1 MSDLNTLQKLAEKR
15 RSIYALSDEL
25 PVANDEVIKLVEH
38 AIMHTP
44 SSFNSQSTRV
54 VVLLGDEH
62 QKLWDITENALH
74 KIVDDEENF
83 KSTKK
88 KIDGF
93 KAGAGT
99 ILFFEDQSVV
109 KALQE
114 KAPLYADKFPVWA
127 QQTCAMHQ
135 YVVWTALASI
145 DVGANLQHY
154 NPIIDQEVA
163 DTWDI
168 SEDWELNAQIVFG
181 AIEQPAGDKT
191 FEPMEERLKVFG

>member
-83 KSTKK
+83 R
-88 KIDGF
+88 
-93 KAGAGT
+93 
-99 ILFFEDQSVV
+99 VN
-109 KALQE
+109 E
-114 KAPLYADKFPVWA
+114 KENRWF
-127 QQTCAMHQ
+127 
-135 YVVWTALASI
+135 
-145 DVGANLQHY
+145 
-154 NPIIDQEVA
+154 
-163 DTWDI
+163 
-168 SEDWELNAQIVFG
+168 
-181 AIEQPAGDKT
+181 
-191 FEPMEERLKVFG
+191 

>member
-114 KAPLYADKFPVWA
+114 KRLYMQTSFRFGHSRPVRCTSMWFGRRWRVLTSV
-127 QQTCAMHQ
+127 QICNT
-135 YVVWTALASI
+135 
-145 DVGANLQHY
+145 
-154 NPIIDQEVA
+154 IIQLLIRKWP
-163 DTWDI
+163 TLGI
-168 SEDWELNAQIVFG
+168 F
-181 AIEQPAGDKT
+181 
-191 FEPMEERLKVFG
+191 LKIGS